1 MAEVVLGG
9 RRLAVEEPVFGALR
23 QIVPA
28 YNRLTLEPERSARET
43 ADDINR
49 ILALLLGKAGIRKL
63 RWRRPTAAE
72 LQAFLA
78 AVPELCGL
86 VAQRPGGGDAADAWD
101 VLYWR
106 IILLT
111 GWTWAEVDQ
120 TMTMSKLQALDE
132 RLNVSPPVNELVA
145 SYLDYKPQRN
155 TSQADALRAMIA
167 QAKAARAN

>member
-1 MAEVVLGG
+1 
-9 RRLAVEEPVFGALR
+9 
-23 QIVPA
+23 
-28 YNRLTLEPERSARET
+28 
-43 ADDINR
+43 
-49 ILALLLGKAGIRKL
+49 
-63 RWRRPTAAE
+63 
-72 LQAFLA
+72 
-78 AVPELCGL
+78 
-86 VAQRPGGGDAADAWD
+86 

-120 TMTMSKLQALDE
+120 TMTMSKLRALDE

-167 QAKAARAN
+167 QAKAANG

>member
-9 RRLAVEEPVFGALR
+9 RRFAVEEPVFGALK
-23 QIVPA
+23 QIVLA
-28 YNRLTLEPERSARET
+28 YNRLTLELDRPARQV
-43 ADDINR
+43 ADDINL

-72 LQAFLA
+72 LQTFLA
-78 AVPELCGL
+78 ALPELCGL
-86 VAQRPGGGDAADAWD
+86 VAQRPGGDEADTWD

-120 TMTMSKLQALDE
+120 TMTMSKLKALDE

-145 SYLDYKPQRN
+145 AYLDYKPQRN

>member
-1 MAEVVLGG
+1 MVEVVLGG
-9 RRLAVEEPVFGALR
+9 RRLAVEEPVFGALK

-28 YNRLTLEPERSARET
+28 YNRLTLEPDRSARET
-43 ADDINR
+43 ADDINL

-72 LQAFLA
+72 LQTFLA
-78 AVPELCGL
+78 ALPELCGL
-86 VAQRPGGGDAADAWD
+86 VAQRPGGGDVDTWD

-111 GWTWAEVDQ
+111 GWTWADVDQ
-120 TMTMSKLQALDE
+120 TMTMSKLKALDE

-145 SYLDYKPQRN
+145 SYLDYKPQRH

-167 QAKAARAN
+167 QAKADKLN

>member
-28 YNRLTLEPERSARET
+28 YNRLTLELDRPARQV
-43 ADDINR
+43 ADDINL
-49 ILALLLGKAGIRKL
+49 ILALLLGKAGLRKL

-78 AVPELCGL
+78 ALPELCGL
-86 VAQRPGGGDAADAWD
+86 VAQRPGGGDDEVDTWD

-106 IILLT
+106 VILLT

-120 TMTMSKLQALDE
+120 TMTMSKLRALDE

-167 QAKAARAN
+167 QAKAANG